1 MSDITPPRAVI
12 DSAAGSGGLV
22 HVSVFLAQA
31 FEQSAPPLVARPD
44 LHKCAGGGLPSCPTC
59 ARHLAPMAAGQ
70 QWAEPE
76 FGAGACALF
85 ADADRYGQLYVASQ
99 TQGE

>member
-1 MSDITPPRAVI
+1 MSAITPPRAVI
-12 DSAAGSGGLV
+12 DIAAGTGGLV

-31 FEQSAPPLVARPD
+31 LDQSVPTLLPRSD
-44 LHKCAGGGLPSCPTC
+44 LYKCAGGGLPSCPTC
-59 ARHLAPMAAGQ
+59 ARHLAPIAAGQ

-76 FGAGACALF
+76 IDAGACALF
-85 ADADRYGQLYVASQ
+85 ADADRYGPLYVASQ